1 MRKHNEKPLKAVIE
15 ELLELYRL
23 KPKLDEAKVVE
34 AWPVVAGEMIA
45 RNTREIYI
53 RNGVLYV
60 KVDSSA
66 LRNEL
71 LYAKSKLIAALN
83 RKAGTNAISDI
94 VLR

>member
-34 AWPVVAGEMIA
+34 AWPAVTGEMVA
-45 RNTREIYI
+45 RNTREIYV

-71 LYAKSKLIAALN
+71 LYARSKLITALN
-83 RKAGTNAISDI
+83 KKAGTNAISEI
-94 VLR
+94 VIR